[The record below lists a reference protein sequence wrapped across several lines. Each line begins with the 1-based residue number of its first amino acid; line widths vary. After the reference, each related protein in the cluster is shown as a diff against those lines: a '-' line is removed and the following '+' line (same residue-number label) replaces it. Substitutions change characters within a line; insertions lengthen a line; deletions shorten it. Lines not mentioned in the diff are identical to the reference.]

1 MVPSEIYLGCLR
13 DYVKL
18 EWEPAMSEETFELKY
33 AAYVALIIFSAVLLA
48 GLFGIVFGYN
58 V

>member
-1 MVPSEIYLGCLR
+1 
-13 DYVKL
+13 
-18 EWEPAMSEETFELKY
+18 MSEETFELKY

-48 GLFGIVFGYN
+48 GLFGIVFRYN